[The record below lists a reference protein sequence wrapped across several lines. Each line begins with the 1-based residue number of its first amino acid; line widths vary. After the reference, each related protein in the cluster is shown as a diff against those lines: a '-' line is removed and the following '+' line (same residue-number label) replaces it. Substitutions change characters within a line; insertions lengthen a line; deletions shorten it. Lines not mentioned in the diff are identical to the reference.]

1 MNKYYELS
9 DEAMEIIAPLAE
21 IELEQSTFYNQLAVV
36 ANKLGFLMAQKYF
49 NQEAIEEKEHFMGWV
64 DYISGRGNKYTV
76 PAIGT
81 TKSNSKNLYGL
92 IEMALAKEI
101 EVSKL
106 YAEQGMK
113 LFAVDQLAYQKLIG
127 YLQIQNDAIIFYTDL
142 CAVFEGLDKAGELTA
157 EHSYFENK

>member
-1 MNKYYELS
+1 MNKYYEIS

-21 IELEQSTFYNQLAVV
+21 IELEQSTFYNQLAIV

-49 NQEAIEEKEHFMGWV
+49 NQEAIEEKEHFMGWA
-64 DYISGRGNKYTV
+64 DYISGRGNAYTV
-76 PAIGT
+76 PAIGI
-81 TKSNSKNLYGL
+81 TKCKSKSLFEL
-92 IEMALAKEI
+92 IEMALEKEI

-113 LFAVDQLAYQKLIG
+113 LFNVDQLAYQKLIG
-127 YLQIQNDAIIFYTDL
+127 YLQIQNEAIIFYTDL

-157 EHSYFENK
+157 EHSYFEIG

>member
-1 MNKYYELS
+1 
-9 DEAMEIIAPLAE
+9 
-21 IELEQSTFYNQLAVV
+21 
-36 ANKLGFLMAQKYF
+36 
-49 NQEAIEEKEHFMGWV
+49 
-64 DYISGRGNKYTV
+64 
-76 PAIGT
+76 
-81 TKSNSKNLYGL
+81 
-92 IEMALAKEI
+92 MALAKEV

-157 EHSYFENK
+157 EHSYFE

>member
-9 DEAMEIIAPLAE
+9 EESMEIIAPLAE

-36 ANKLGFLMAQKYF
+36 ANRLGFLMAQNYF

-64 DYISGRGNKYTV
+64 DYISGRGNNYTV
-76 PAIGT
+76 PAIGI
-81 TKSNSKNLYGL
+81 TKCKSKSLYEL
-92 IEMALAKEI
+92 IEMALAKEV

-113 LFAVDQLAYQKLIG
+113 LFNVDQLAYQKLIG

-142 CAVFEGLDKAGELTA
+142 CAVFEDLDKAGELTA

>member
-9 DEAMEIIAPLAE
+9 EESMEIIAPLAE
-21 IELEQSTFYNQLAVV
+21 IELEQSTFYNQLAIV

-49 NQEAIEEKEHFMGWV
+49 NQEAIEEKEHFMGWA
-64 DYISGRGNKYTV
+64 DYISGRGNAYTV
-76 PAIGT
+76 PAIGI
-81 TKSNSKNLYGL
+81 TKCKSKSLFEL
-92 IEMALAKEI
+92 IEMALEKEI

-113 LFAVDQLAYQKLIG
+113 LFNVDQLAYQKLIG
-127 YLQIQNDAIIFYTDL
+127 YLQIQNEAIIFYTDL

-157 EHSYFENK
+157 EHSYFEEG

>member
-1 MNKYYELS
+1 MNEYYKIS

-64 DYISGRGNKYTV
+64 DYIVGRGNSYTV

-81 TKSNSKNLYGL
+81 TKCNSKSLFEL
-92 IEMALAKEI
+92 LEMALAKEV

-113 LFAVDQLAYQKLIG
+113 LFPADQLAYQKLID
-127 YLQIQNDAIIFYTDL
+127 YLKIQNDAIAFYTDM
-142 CAVFEGLDKAGELTA
+142 CAVFKGLDKAGEMTA
-157 EHSYFENK
+157 EHSYFE